1 MLTYI
6 GQLRR
11 STPKH
16 KQKDKGSRR
25 YTRTPLCFPKGK
37 HSLVFSQ
44 GKAQGSGREWEC
56 TNSFPPQLPSHAQP
70 VSEGKFDG
78 ATSAFGISRV
88 PFFVKP
94 PPSLHLAYLPKGER
108 QGGGRGGASPKKG
121 ISGHPKSG
129 RRVVKLSIRNK
140 SSRTYT
146 AQPLRNTPKC

>member
-1 MLTYI
+1 M
-6 GQLRR
+6 
-11 STPKH
+11 
-16 KQKDKGSRR
+16 
-25 YTRTPLCFPKGK
+25 
-37 HSLVFSQ
+37 FSQ

-108 QGGGRGGASPKKG
+108 QGGGRGGASPRKG

-129 RRVVKLSIRNK
+129 RRVVKLSLRNK
-140 SSRTYT
+140 SSRMYT
-146 AQPLRNTPKC
+146 AQPLRHTPKRSRTRHNFGEIHQNICSTLALPRVHSHSLVFS